1 MSGGSRPDLLF
12 LSHRVPFPPHSGAAI
27 RTLNILRLLARDF
40 RISGLC
46 FHRPD
51 RASVSL
57 ASRMEEIGRYG
68 PFEAVS
74 IPQCHS
80 RARLLADHARSVLTR
95 RAYTWYVHQST
106 EALDR
111 VRQLLACRAFDLV
124 HVDSLDLVRLL
135 PLVAHLPVVCTH
147 HNVESEL
154 LARRARSERKT
165 LRRAY
170 LLHQAAL
177 IRKAEAEWAP
187 RVALNVVVS
196 PEDGDELGR
205 IAPGAATA
213 VIPNGVDTDFF
224 RPAPQD
230 IDQSQAGCVFVGGTS
245 WHPNRDALVW
255 FVQDILPLL
264 RASGMTELVTWVGS
278 VTPEEIRRYEDVAG
292 FRVTGYV
299 EDIRPYVHAA
309 ACFIAPLRFGGGTR
323 LKILDAWAMAK
334 AVVSTPAGAEG
345 LGATSGQHLLLA
357 EDPRGFTEAILRVLR
372 DPVLRQRLGAEGRGL
387 AEKRFSWEVTGR
399 HIRDVYLSVML
410 GTTNP

>member
-1 MSGGSRPDLLF
+1 MSGGSRPELLF
-12 LSHRVPFPPHSGAAI
+12 LSHRVPFPPHNGAAI

-40 RISGLC
+40 RVSGLC
-46 FHRPD
+46 YHRPD
-51 RASVSL
+51 RATASVSL
-57 ASRMEEIGRYG
+57 ASRIEEISRYG
-68 PFEAVS
+68 PFEVVP

-80 RARLLADHARSVLTR
+80 RARLLADHARSVLTG

-154 LARRARSERKT
+154 LARRARSERKA

-177 IRKAEAEWAP
+177 LRKAEAEWAP

-196 PEDGDELGR
+196 AEDVDELHR

-224 RPAPQD
+224 QPATD
-230 IDQSQAGCVFVGGTS
+230 DEQSQSGCVFVGGTS
-245 WHPNRDALVW
+245 WHPNRDALGW
-255 FVQDILPLL
+255 FVQEILPLL
-264 RASGMTELVTWVGS
+264 RASGMTGPVTWVGS
-278 VTPEEIRRYEDVAG
+278 ATAEEHRRYADVPG
-292 FRVTGYV
+292 FRLTGYV
-299 EDIRPYVHAA
+299 PDIRPYVHAA

-323 LKILDAWAMAK
+323 LKILDAWAMGK

-345 LGATSGQHLLLA
+345 LAATSGQQLLLA
-357 EDPRGFTEAILRVLR
+357 EDAPGFVEAVLRVLR
-372 DPVLRQRLGAEGRGL
+372 EPQLRRQLATGGR
-387 AEKRFSWEVTGR
+387 EHVESRFSWEVTGR
-399 HIRDVYLSVML
+399 QLRDSYLSLVP
-410 GTTNP
+410 GS